1 MPILNTMINDSI
13 VGSEFDNNDSAR
25 INATNTIINSIRSKI
40 ISILSND
47 FELINPND
55 ATYDGN
61 NTVYIR
67 DTFKV
72 SDIENKYLVVELIF
86 TYLFG
91 RSVEYNNFEI
101 KFIITNTIVNSTDSS
116 INYIYEWGKKINSIV
131 NISQRTDSQNISRF
145 KYAISYTFNLLNFK
159 NDNLS
164 LYVIGDSSNYKNF
177 DMCCG
182 KCKIGNTDF
191 IIWSNEYSRKDNR
204 IFILFDKEG
213 NTYYTLSKIIVNNK
227 GTNNDNIILTL
238 PIYLS
243 NEESSNG
250 IIYSDLLLET
260 CLQVPSVSCSC
271 GSTYKINDVEY
282 FALGDNF
289 LAKM

>member
-1 MPILNTMINDSI
+1 MPIVNTIINDSI

-25 INATNTIINSIRSKI
+25 INATNMIINSIRSKI

-55 ATYDGN
+55 ATFDGN
-61 NTVYIR
+61 NNVHIR

-91 RSVEYNNFEI
+91 HNVEYNNFSI
-101 KFIITNTIVNSTDSS
+101 NFYITNTIVNSTDSS
-116 INYIYEWGKKINSIV
+116 MNYIYMWGKNIKSIV
-131 NISQRTDSQNISRF
+131 NTSQRVDSQNISRY

-164 LYVIGDSSNYKNF
+164 LYTIGDSSNYKNF
-177 DMCCG
+177 EMCCG
-182 KCKIGNTDF
+182 KCKIGDTNF
-191 IIWSNEYSRKDNR
+191 IIWSNENSYKNNR
-204 IFILFDKEG
+204 CFRLFDKEG
-213 NTYYTLSKIIVNNK
+213 NTYYTSSQIIVNIK
-227 GTNNDNIILTL
+227 GTNNENMILTL

-250 IIYSDLLLET
+250 MIYSDLILET
-260 CLQVPSVSCSC
+260 CLQVPAVSCSC
-271 GSTYKINDVEY
+271 GSIYKINDVEY